1 MLYPAL
7 DVTGVDGDL
16 LLAAVDDYAPT
27 AVDERNGSFT
37 VFFPDTIARNGASR
51 ALTAAFPL
59 ATIAPREV
67 DDEDW
72 ARRSQQN
79 LQPVTVGRITVQPSA
94 LSPQPSV
101 LSPTPITV
109 VIPPSMGFG
118 TGHHAT
124 TRLCLAALQSIDV
137 SGLDVLDVG
146 TGSGILAIAARLLGA
161 RAAVGID
168 SDADALRAAEE
179 NLVLNHGATSVTFR
193 RADLQAIDLPKV
205 DVVTANLTGALL
217 GRAAGVL
224 MGALRPG
231 GRLIVSGLMV
241 SEYEAVSRA
250 FSAMSQIGKAEEDG
264 WLALVFG
271 VR

>member
-101 LSPTPITV
+101 PSSVGTCTSPPSVTV
-109 VIPPSMGFG
+109 VKFTGISQNRFSPS
-118 TGHHAT
+118 
-124 TRLCLAALQSIDV
+124 
-137 SGLDVLDVG
+137 
-146 TGSGILAIAARLLGA
+146 
-161 RAAVGID
+161 
-168 SDADALRAAEE
+168 
-179 NLVLNHGATSVTFR
+179 R
-193 RADLQAIDLPKV
+193 RKNGCSC
-205 DVVTANLTGALL
+205 T
-217 GRAAGVL
+217 
-224 MGALRPG
+224 
-231 GRLIVSGLMV
+231 
-241 SEYEAVSRA
+241 
-250 FSAMSQIGKAEEDG
+250 
-264 WLALVFG
+264 
-271 VR
+271 